1 LTFAVYAT
9 VALAGAIR
17 YGRLVLRLPEA
28 AVLLSAFPCFVF
40 AAVADT
46 SSGPLFT
53 PLLETTAELSG
64 IVCLAFFGL
73 RLSLSALH
81 AAARPELV

>member
-1 LTFAVYAT
+1 MLRTAL
-9 VALAGAIR
+9 LAGAFR
-17 YGRLVLRLPEA
+17 YGRLVLSLPEGGI
-28 AVLLSAFPCFVF
+28 LLIAIPCLLF

-73 RLSLSALH
+73 RLSISALR
-81 AAARPELV
+81 APA